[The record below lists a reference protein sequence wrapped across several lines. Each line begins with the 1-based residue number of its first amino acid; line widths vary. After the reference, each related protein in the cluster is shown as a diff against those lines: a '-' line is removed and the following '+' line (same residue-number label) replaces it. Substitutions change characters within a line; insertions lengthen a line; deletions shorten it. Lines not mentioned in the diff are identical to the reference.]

1 MLNLTG
7 DFYIYHKAY
16 ELVNYKYKKFPSNL
30 KQIISDSLYNISEE
44 KQKSTPDKSVI
55 KSNELVIEKYNRVI
69 NLELKNVGN
78 LESMQHFF
86 DNTIWEYA
94 MIAFIVMLTVRMFT
108 MDISCGAYKRIYSSK
123 KGQRHLFKKQFF
135 AVLLVITVITVV
147 VALIQLICGI
157 TLFGVTK
164 FSLPLQMHPD
174 FEFCPY
180 LISIGGFLSI
190 KFLCKLLFYIMIATV
205 TSMVSVLFRKQLSS
219 FAVSLVIGVLPLI
232 AITYFFVYTTNDTS
246 AISTK
251 YKIYDNM
258 RGFVPHGL
266 LNIRNYF
273 RTFDYINLF
282 GLQISRIILALA
294 ITILITI
301 ICFIF
306 AFKNYGISKEVTI

>member
-16 ELVNYKYKKFPSNL
+16 ELVNYKYKKFPSNR

-108 MDISCGAYKRIYSSK
+108 MDISCSAYKRIHSSK

-135 AVLLVITVITVV
+135 AVLLVITAITIV

-164 FSLPLQMHPD
+164 LALPLQMYPD

-180 LISIGGFLSI
+180 LDRL
-190 KFLCKLLFYIMIATV
+190 Y
-205 TSMVSVLFRKQLSS
+205 
-219 FAVSLVIGVLPLI
+219 
-232 AITYFFVYTTNDTS
+232 
-246 AISTK
+246 
-251 YKIYDNM
+251 
-258 RGFVPHGL
+258 
-266 LNIRNYF
+266 
-273 RTFDYINLF
+273 
-282 GLQISRIILALA
+282 
-294 ITILITI
+294 
-301 ICFIF
+301 
-306 AFKNYGISKEVTI
+306 